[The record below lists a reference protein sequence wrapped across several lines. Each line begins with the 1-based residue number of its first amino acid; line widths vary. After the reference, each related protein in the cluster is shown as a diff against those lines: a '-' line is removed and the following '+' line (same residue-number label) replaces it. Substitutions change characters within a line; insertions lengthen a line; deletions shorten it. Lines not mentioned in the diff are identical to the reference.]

1 MKHVGTGAR
10 FRQTV
15 LVTAFGAFPGARS
28 NPTLAILARLERS
41 RSRLARLG
49 IDLRVMA
56 LPVVYDSLEPMLC
69 AVADDI
75 RPDAILHLGLA
86 GRRRWLSIETR
97 AVNRA
102 GPLHPD
108 AARRRPA
115 QILARSGTP
124 ILRATWPAPRLHAAL
139 VRAGHYARLS
149 IDAGDYVCNATLYRS
164 LAAHLAPR
172 VGFLHVSRPR
182 GRVPLAREP
191 QARWTIEAMSEATLA
206 IILEAT
212 RAALPRETRRR

>member
-1 MKHVGTGAR
+1 MKHVGRGAS

-28 NPTLAILARLERS
+28 NPTLGILAGLS
-41 RSRLARLG
+41 RQRARLARLG
-49 IDLRVMA
+49 IDLRCLA
-56 LPVVYDSLEPMLC
+56 LPVVYDSIEPVLRS
-69 AVADDI
+69 AAAEA

-86 GRRRWLSIETR
+86 GRRRRLSIETR

-115 QILARSGTP
+115 QVLAPGAPP
-124 ILRATWPAPRLHAAL
+124 ILRATWPAARLRAAL
-139 VRAGHYARLS
+139 AGAGHDAHLS

-164 LAAHLAPR
+164 LAADLAPR
-172 VGFLHVSRPR
+172 IGFLHVPRPP
-182 GRVPLAREP
+182 GRRPIAGAGRRRPSLDEM
-191 QARWTIEAMSEATLA
+191 TGATLEL
-206 IILEAT
+206 ILALT
-212 RAALPRETRRR
+212 RALPPTKSCT